1 MIIWEN
7 GIIELSQSEN
17 LKLFS
22 SYSLTN
28 LNKNGKKEKRK
39 GSISKAE

>member
-7 GIIELSQSEN
+7 GILELSQSEN

-22 SYSLTN
+22 SYS
-28 LNKNGKKEKRK
+28 
-39 GSISKAE
+39 

>member
-22 SYSLTN
+22 SYSL
-28 LNKNGKKEKRK
+28 
-39 GSISKAE
+39 A